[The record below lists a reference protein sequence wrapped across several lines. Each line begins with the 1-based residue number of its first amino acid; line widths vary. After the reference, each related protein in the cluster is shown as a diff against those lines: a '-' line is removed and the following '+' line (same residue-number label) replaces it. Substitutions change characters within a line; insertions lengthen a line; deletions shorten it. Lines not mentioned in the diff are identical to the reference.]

1 MKMRNSGTL
10 EEKSMF
16 LQASIVIAF
25 MVLVL
30 VGTTAKYA
38 ADWETKNRFIFQK
51 PVELK
56 VQKPYR
62 IEKIKPKEILSPLAK
77 EAERPI
83 DELKPIERKIVE
95 KWGLQY
101 GYIAL
106 AVFRCESGL
115 REDAINWD
123 TKDVGIAQIN
133 LPTWKS
139 IVEKEF
145 GYTTKDLLDA
155 DKNLEVAYWIWDR
168 SDGNIGDGKGK
179 FDDWV
184 AFSNGSFAGCVK

>member
-1 MKMRNSGTL
+1 MRNSGTL

-16 LQASIVIAF
+16 LQASIAIVL

-30 VGTTAKYA
+30 VGVTAKYS
-38 ADWETKNRFIFQK
+38 ADWGANNRFIFQK

-133 LPTWKS
+133 LPTWKDV
-139 IVEKEF
+139 VEKEF

-155 DKNLEVAYWIWDR
+155 EKNLEVAYWIWDR
-168 SDGNIGDGKGK
+168 ADGKIGDGKGK

>member
-1 MKMRNSGTL
+1 MRNSGTL

-16 LQASIVIAF
+16 LQASIAIVL

-30 VGTTAKYA
+30 VGVTAKYS
-38 ADWETKNRFIFQK
+38 ADWGANNRFIFQK

-133 LPTWKS
+133 LPTWKDV
-139 IVEKEF
+139 VEKEF

-168 SDGNIGDGKGK
+168 ADGKIGDGKGK